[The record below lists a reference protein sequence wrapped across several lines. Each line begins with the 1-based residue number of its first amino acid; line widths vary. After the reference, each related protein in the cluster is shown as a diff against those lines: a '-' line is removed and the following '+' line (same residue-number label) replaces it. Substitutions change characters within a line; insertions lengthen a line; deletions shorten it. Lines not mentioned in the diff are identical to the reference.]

1 MAVAKNS
8 SNSLL
13 LIIHSPIIS
22 NSIPHSSNRR
32 LVLTVL
38 YCATIKT
45 QQSTTKDKKMN
56 SCNNNC
62 NQGRDC
68 ICDIDKQETNLIV
81 GILIDLV
88 LAVAGAMCITASLAY
103 YMGFSL

>member
-1 MAVAKNS
+1 
-8 SNSLL
+8 
-13 LIIHSPIIS
+13 
-22 NSIPHSSNRR
+22 
-32 LVLTVL
+32 
-38 YCATIKT
+38 
-45 QQSTTKDKKMN
+45 MN
-56 SCNNNC
+56 GCNNKC

-68 ICDIDKQETNLIV
+68 VCDIDKQETGLIT